1 MSVSSTS
8 LYIVSGCIKCI
19 ISQLNVIMLIGMD
32 MNISNQ
38 DVDPGL
44 HLYAAVVVQDDAV
57 CSHLSRYISTE
68 RTVLGFPAGLLVQV
82 GFRHELGVNHHSL
95 WN

>member
-1 MSVSSTS
+1 
-8 LYIVSGCIKCI
+8 
-19 ISQLNVIMLIGMD
+19 MD

-38 DVDPGL
+38 DMDPGL

-82 GFRHELGVNHHSL
+82 GFRHELGLNHHSL